1 MRSEDFRA
9 RFAERVTTARA
20 PMEPRAPRSHR
31 SDEAGRGRLVDDLV
45 GSSQRFRV
53 EAAAGLWGVT
63 PLDAALAL
71 GFASPEA
78 IAAALARRIGGMAT
92 HLADALPVVAADPAN
107 WRAVLARGVVGIV
120 HPVMGKAI
128 LMAPDPA
135 EAERLAADGLRSSPG
150 SLPVLVTTPQAF
162 ARLVRTW
169 AEDAWYEATVPR
181 LEREQPAMSAADR
194 GLMRRTAGV
203 VISGLILLF
212 AALVAGP
219 GWPAALAGGTVGACV
234 SVWVILR
241 LTSAAIRPSPLPRH
255 RLREDELPRYT
266 ILCALYREAAVVDAL
281 LAALRGL
288 DYPRARLEI
297 KLILEEDDPA
307 TLAAVGATPRDPA
320 VEVILVPPRGPRT
333 KPKALAMALPFVSG
347 DLVVVYDAEDRPGA
361 GQLREAAETFAAA
374 EGRLGCLQAPLAI
387 VNERDG
393 WLARFF
399 AAEYDALF
407 RVLLPAFAGAG
418 LPLPL
423 GGTSNHFRRAALDHS
438 LGWDPYNVTEDADLG
453 FRLARMGWRTG
464 TITTPTREEA
474 PPTFRGWFGQRSRW
488 FKGWLQTLAV
498 LARDPW
504 RLAGELGSRGLVAL
518 VATLAGS
525 LGSALVH
532 LVCLA
537 ALLATGL
544 LHGVPSWV
552 GPWAIVF
559 GLGYVGSIAYK
570 TAGLARAD
578 RLRLAPWL
586 LLLPLAWIAMG
597 LAALRAVVDL
607 WRRPFHWEKTEHG
620 VAHWPAVA
628 AAPVADRDAPPE
640 AIHRI
645 VALSESAIASGRHQ
659 PRDVAA
665 ALRRHCDRMRA
676 AGVPEGLVTA
686 LEGYRRHVES
696 RATNT

>member
-1 MRSEDFRA
+1 MA
-9 RFAERVTTARA
+9 RV
-20 PMEPRAPRSHR
+20 PVEPRAARQVR
-31 SDEAGRGRLVDDLV
+31 SDRAAPGRLVDELV
-45 GSSQRFRV
+45 AQPQRFRV
-53 EAAAGLWGVT
+53 EAAAGLWGVA
-63 PLDAALAL
+63 PLEAALAL
-71 GFASPEA
+71 GLVSAEA
-78 IAAALARRIGGMAT
+78 IVAALSRRVGGMVTRLDGAM
-92 HLADALPVVAADPAN
+92 PVVAADPAD

-120 HPVMGKAI
+120 HPVVGKAI
-128 LMAPDPA
+128 LVAPDPA
-135 EAERLAADGLRSSPG
+135 EAERLAADGPRPSPG

-162 ARLVRTW
+162 SRLVRTW
-169 AEDAWYEATVPR
+169 AEDAWSEATVPR

-194 GLMRRTAGV
+194 SLMRRMAGS
-203 VISGLILLF
+203 VITGLILLF

-219 GWPAALAGGTVGACV
+219 AWLAALAGGTVGACV

-255 RLREDELPRYT
+255 RLRDDELPRYT

-281 LAALRGL
+281 LAALRSL
-288 DYPRARLEI
+288 DYPRARLAI
-297 KLILEEDDPA
+297 KLILEEDDPE
-307 TLAAVGATPRDPA
+307 TLAAVRAAPHDPA

-333 KPKALAMALPFVSG
+333 KPKALAMALPFASG

-361 GQLREAAETFAAA
+361 GQLREAAETFAAG
-374 EGRLGCLQAPLAI
+374 EERLGCLQAPLAI

-423 GGTSNHFRRAALDHS
+423 GGTSNHFRRAALDQS

-453 FRLARMGWRTG
+453 FRLARFGWRTG

-498 LARDPW
+498 LARDPA
-504 RLAGELGSRGLVAL
+504 RLAGELGARGLVAL

-532 LVCLA
+532 LVCLL
-537 ALLATGL
+537 ALLATCLVRGL
-544 LHGVPSWV
+544 PSWA

-559 GLGYVGSIAYK
+559 ALGYVGSIAYK
-570 TAGLARAD
+570 TVGLARAG

-620 VAHWPAVA
+620 VAQWPAVA
-628 AAPVADRDAPPE
+628 VAPAADGDAQPE

-686 LEGYRRHVES
+686 LDGYRRHVES
-696 RATNT
+696 RAPTP

>member
-1 MRSEDFRA
+1 MA
-9 RFAERVTTARA
+9 RV
-20 PMEPRAPRSHR
+20 PVEPRAARQVR
-31 SDEAGRGRLVDDLV
+31 SDWAVPGRLVDELV
-45 GSSQRFRV
+45 APLQRFRV
-53 EAAAGLWGVT
+53 EAAAGLWGVA
-63 PLDAALAL
+63 PLEAALAL
-71 GFASPEA
+71 GLVSAEA
-78 IAAALARRIGGMAT
+78 IAAALSRRVGGMVTRLDGAM
-92 HLADALPVVAADPAN
+92 PVVAADPAD
-107 WRAVLARGVVGIV
+107 WRPVLARGVVGIV

-135 EAERLAADGLRSSPG
+135 EAERLAADGPRPSPG

-194 GLMRRTAGV
+194 GLMRRMAGV
-203 VISGLILLF
+203 VIIGLILLF

-219 GWPAALAGGTVGACV
+219 AWLAALARRDCSRRVRLGLGHPAPDLGRHPAVAASAPPAAGRRTAALFDSLRTLPRGGGGRCAARRAPSARLSACP
-234 SVWVILR
+234 SR
-241 LTSAAIRPSPLPRH
+241 DQADPGGRRHRDARGRQGSAARSG
-255 RLREDELPRYT
+255 
-266 ILCALYREAAVVDAL
+266 
-281 LAALRGL
+281 RGG
-288 DYPRARLEI
+288 DPGSTCGGRA
-297 KLILEEDDPA
+297 P
-307 TLAAVGATPRDPA
+307 
-320 VEVILVPPRGPRT
+320 
-333 KPKALAMALPFVSG
+333 KPKALAMALPFASG

-361 GQLREAAETFAAA
+361 GQLKEAAETFAAGEA
-374 EGRLGCLQAPLAI
+374 RLGCLQAPLAI
-387 VNERDG
+387 VNERYG

-399 AAEYDALF
+399 TAEYDALF

-423 GGTSNHFRRAALDHS
+423 GGTSNHFRRAALDQS

-453 FRLARMGWRTG
+453 FRLARFGWRTG

-498 LARDPW
+498 LARDPA
-504 RLAGELGSRGLVAL
+504 RLAGELGARGLVAL

-532 LVCLA
+532 LVCLL
-537 ALLATGL
+537 ALLATCLVRGL
-544 LHGVPSWV
+544 PSWA

-559 GLGYVGSIAYK
+559 ALGYVGSIAYK
-570 TAGLARAD
+570 TVGLARAG

-620 VAHWPAVA
+620 VAQWPAVA
-628 AAPVADRDAPPE
+628 AAPAADGDAPPE

-686 LEGYRRHVES
+686 LDGYRRHVES
-696 RATNT
+696 RAPTP